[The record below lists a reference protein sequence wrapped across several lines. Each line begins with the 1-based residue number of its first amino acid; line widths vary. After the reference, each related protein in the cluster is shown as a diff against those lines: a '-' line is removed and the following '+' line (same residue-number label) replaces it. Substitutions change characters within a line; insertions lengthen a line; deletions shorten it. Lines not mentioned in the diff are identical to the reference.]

1 MTANSALPRVSVVI
15 PTHNP
20 RMDYLVRVIEGLRG
34 QTLPREKWELLVVDN
49 ASNVPLKAGA
59 GPRDQETK
67 SLKDEENSGSRDR
80 EQESGVSQR
89 ADGKRQETPLPSHLR
104 TLPSATP
111 HAVSVRSGGL
121 RLPPST
127 THLDLSW
134 HPNARVVSEERVGLT
149 NARLRGFSEAT
160 GEVIVLV
167 DDDNVLAPDYL
178 EQVVRIAR
186 EYPFLG
192 TWSGA
197 LELELE
203 PGSLEPV
210 MQLRHLLCERKP
222 SKDIWSNDRSIFAAT
237 PWGAGECIR
246 REVATAYAAKVAK
259 EPRRR
264 QLDLQ
269 GEQLVYGGDTDIAYT
284 GLEMGLGMGVFT
296 ALHITHLTPKSRCT
310 PEYLLRNYE
319 ARAYSEVL
327 HHWVEH
333 GTIPNQRTD
342 LRGRLGVL
350 ARRIF
355 GSPLERKMIAARQRG
370 LQRGAVFVTRYS

>member
-1 MTANSALPRVSVVI
+1 MTPVISVVI

-20 RMDYLVRVIEGLRG
+20 RTDYLVRVIEGLRG

-49 ASNVPLKAGA
+49 ASHVPLKEGA
-59 GPRDQETK
+59 GQQA
-67 SLKDEENSGSRDR
+67 SGSESSTAQRDNR
-80 EQESGVSQR
+80 SAGPQDCGTS
-89 ADGKRQETPLPSHLR
+89 LPSHLP
-104 TLPSATP
+104 TC
-111 HAVSVRSGGL
+111 
-121 RLPPST
+121 PPFT
-127 THLDLSW
+127 EIDLGW
-134 HPNARVVSEERVGLT
+134 HPNARVVREERVGLT
-149 NARLRGFSEAT
+149 NARLRGFSEAK

-178 EQVVRIAR
+178 EKVVQIAR

-203 PGSLEPV
+203 PGSLQPV

-222 SKDIWSNDRSIFAAT
+222 AKDVWSNDRSNFAAT

-333 GTIPNQRTD
+333 GTIPKQRTD
-342 LRGRLGVL
+342 LRGRLGLL
-350 ARRIF
+350 ARRIL
-355 GSPLERKMIAARQRG
+355 GSPLERKMIAARARG
-370 LQRGAVFVTRYS
+370 LRRGEEFARNQRSEF